1 MRLKRLRFVPCLVSA
16 VTAAAPVTAQPIP
29 AATPEGIFCT
39 GTYIAIGRVLDAAST
54 ECPSE
59 KREGCSPDDLV
70 DLKVEITEV
79 MGARKAS
86 PSYPVGRSLHRG
98 DIIPIRIRLF
108 ASLVITA
115 IPPPKKPM
123 PSNQQIRNTFVN
135 KEFVFSV
142 VMMDHD
148 VKEHSIFSASVW
160 PASEKSW
167 ALDTMTSEP
176 AGNCPQRS

>member
-1 MRLKRLRFVPCLVSA
+1 MRMKRLRFVPCLVSA
-16 VTAAAPVTAQPIP
+16 VTAAAPITAQPIP

-39 GTYIAIGRVLDAAST
+39 GTYIAIGRVLDAANT

-86 PSYPVGRSLHRG
+86 PSYSVGRNLHRG

-148 VKEHSIFSASVW
+148 VKEHSTFSASVW
-160 PASEKSW
+160 PASEKAW

-176 AGNCPQRS
+176 AGNCPQRL